1 MNMKLSYR
9 DKVIFIV
16 VIVIIV
22 LIAGYFIFIK
32 AKITESQDTKNNLEL
47 KQMEQQE
54 VDDKIATLSDLE
66 SQLKSSVKEVDD
78 AQSPFMDEQE
88 TYQADQY
95 IYELLKDTGAEFK
108 SMELTGEAAGS
119 LSEYF
124 YIRNSVAYDL
134 KINAD
139 LSGDSLP
146 QEVYDAYYGT
156 APTAADDVTVAVE
169 EVTVIMSV
177 ECDDEGV
184 PDWDILYQIMD
195 NISNDEKTLYIQLFS
210 AANATVEGAEDGE
223 AVTSEV
229 QLVVDVFSVQHMDTA
244 QAK

>member
-47 KQMEQQE
+47 KQMEQEE
-54 VDDKIATLSDLE
+54 VDAKIDTLPDLE
-66 SQLKSSVKEVDD
+66 SQLKNSVKEVDD
-78 AQSPFMDEQE
+78 AQSAFMDEQE
-88 TYQADQY
+88 TYEADQY
-95 IYELLKDTGAEFK
+95 IYELLKDTGVEFK
-108 SMELTGEAAGS
+108 SMALSGEAAGN

-146 QEVYDAYYGT
+146 QEVYDSYYGT
-156 APTAADDVTVAVE
+156 DPTAAADVMVAVD
-169 EVTVIMSV
+169 EVTLTLTV
-177 ECDDEGV
+177 ECDDEGI
-184 PDWDILYQIMD
+184 PDWDVLYQIMD
-195 NISNDEKTLYIQLFS
+195 NISNDEKTLYIKSFS
-210 AANATVEGAEDGE
+210 AENVSVEDMEEGEDL
-223 AVTSEV
+223 TTDV
-229 QLVVDVFSVQHMDTA
+229 QVVVDVFSVQHMDTA